1 MYSYIVYGKKDGKLI
16 KGIVTESEQDL
27 PDIISHHQPWLKKEL
42 GVSSPVF
49 GLIIGEP
56 NELLSV

>member
-1 MYSYIVYGKKDGKLI
+1 MVFGKKDGKLI
-16 KGIVTESEQDL
+16 KAELTD
-27 PDIISHHQPWLKKEL
+27 DDMHISAVVSNHQKWLKGKL
-42 GVSSPVF
+42 KSDTPVF